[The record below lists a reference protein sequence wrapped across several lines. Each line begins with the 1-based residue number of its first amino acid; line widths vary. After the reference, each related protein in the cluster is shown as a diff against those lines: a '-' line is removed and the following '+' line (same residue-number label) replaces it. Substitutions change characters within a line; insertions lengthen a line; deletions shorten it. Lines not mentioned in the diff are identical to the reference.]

1 MKSCGSKANMSC
13 HMDFTC
19 IAAPSPCTAIP
30 TISIPCQNGACFTSP
45 LPRVQSGH
53 AGGGCHSYWCFV
65 CLGVCV
71 CVFTTPMSLKVV
83 SIDCPKCPLLC
94 LLIPSSKQTWKPLI
108 SLLFPLWFVMQ
119 DLFSCA
125 VFICASLIQL
135 GQPAGKLQE
144 SPVSVPPVLGIWMQ
158 VLELA

>member
-1 MKSCGSKANMSC
+1 MGVKQTWVVTWISHASLLPHHAQLSLLSAFLIRMELV
-13 HMDFTC
+13 
-19 IAAPSPCTAIP
+19 SPHHCP
-30 TISIPCQNGACFTSP
+30 GF
-45 LPRVQSGH
+45 RVGMP
-53 AGGGCHSYWCFV
+53 GGGCHSHWCFV

-83 SIDCPKCPLLC
+83 SINCPKCPLLC